1 MSEGTRAVAQQR
13 QSEPASS
20 CVLRE
25 TSAAGRVGPIVV
37 AGSHGQ
43 SLLLRVDAIP
53 REGETI
59 LAYGFEEPEDGG
71 KATNQAIA
79 AAKLG
84 DPVRLVTLIGN
95 DERGHRWRRILEGY
109 EIDTRFVL
117 ERSGATDVGFVMLPP
132 SRIPA
137 IASSR
142 DLSVALNG
150 DAIMSAAAAFS
161 DASVVVCQLEAP
173 QSCAIASFR
182 LARAAGAI
190 TILNPAP
197 ADDLDPE
204 LVSLTQV
211 LVPNEHEAAALDGS
225 EDVPSVLAARLAARF
240 DCAIVVTAGALG
252 CYVQAPGLPGLHCPS
267 PQVPVVDTTGA
278 GDAFIGALASRL
290 RAGEGLANAAA
301 FAVRAASISVTREGT
316 MPAYPLSAELAEGP
330 GAAVSTARSAQ

>member
-1 MSEGTRAVAQQR
+1 MSERARTGAQQGQADR
-13 QSEPASS
+13 VSS
-20 CVLRE
+20 RVLPL
-25 TSAAGRVGPIVV
+25 TSAAGHVGPIVV

-43 SLLLRVDAIP
+43 SLLLRVDSIP

-71 KATNQAIA
+71 KATNQAVA

-84 DPVRLVTLIGN
+84 DPVRLLTLIGN
-95 DERGHRWRRILEGY
+95 DERGDRWRRILEGY
-109 EIDTRFVL
+109 GIDMRFVL

-142 DLSVALNG
+142 DLSLALNS
-150 DAIMSAAAAFS
+150 DTVMSAAAAFA

-182 LARAAGAI
+182 LARAAGAM

-197 ADDLDPE
+197 AEDLDPE
-204 LVSLTQV
+204 LVSLTHV

-225 EDVPSVLAARLAARF
+225 EGAPAVLAARLAARF

-252 CYVQAPGLPGLHCPS
+252 CYVEAPGLSGLHCPS
-267 PQVPVVDTTGA
+267 PQVPVADTTGA

-290 RAGEGLANAAA
+290 RAGEDLANAAA
-301 FAVRAASISVTREGT
+301 FAVCAASISVTRQGT
-316 MPAYPLSAELAEGP
+316 MPAYPVAAELAEGLD
-330 GAAVSTARSAQ
+330 AAVSTARSAQ